1 MATGADG
8 SWGWHWYASV
18 VGLLL
23 FAGILATLYMTRMPG
38 RSYQGPFEP
47 LSKDEVAIRD
57 KLKAHIVLL
66 AGTIGERNL
75 WRYEALN
82 ASADY
87 IDQTFQEMGYPV
99 REQSF
104 SVEGKRVKNLEAE
117 MRGTSRPKEIIV
129 VGAHYDSVLGS
140 PGANDNASGLAAL
153 LVLAELA
160 KQQRFTRTLRFVA
173 FVNEEPPFFRTGEMG
188 SRMYARESA
197 QRDERIVAM
206 LSLETIGYY
215 SELKGSQSYPPPFN
229 LIYSSTG
236 NFIGFVSNLAS
247 RHLVQRIV
255 ATFRRHTRF
264 PSEALAAPS
273 IIPGIGW
280 SDHWSFWQEGY
291 PAVMVTDTALY
302 RYPQYHTRR
311 DTPEIIDYERTARV
325 VAGIAIVLDELGGRE
340 TD

>member
-8 SWGWHWYASV
+8 SWGWFWYAAV

-57 KLKAHIVLL
+57 KLKSHIVLL

-129 VGAHYDSVLGS
+129 VGAHYDSVPGS

-173 FVNEEPPFFRTGEMG
+173 FVN
-188 SRMYARESA
+188 
-197 QRDERIVAM
+197 
-206 LSLETIGYY
+206 
-215 SELKGSQSYPPPFN
+215 
-229 LIYSSTG
+229 
-236 NFIGFVSNLAS
+236 
-247 RHLVQRIV
+247 
-255 ATFRRHTRF
+255 
-264 PSEALAAPS
+264 
-273 IIPGIGW
+273 
-280 SDHWSFWQEGY
+280 
-291 PAVMVTDTALY
+291 
-302 RYPQYHTRR
+302 
-311 DTPEIIDYERTARV
+311 
-325 VAGIAIVLDELGGRE
+325 
-340 TD
+340 